1 MSQKN
6 ILFVGLLI
14 AVSLI
19 KNTYAQQLKNS
30 SDNKNENEII
40 DYSNLKNWAA
50 HPLKEDPSDSLPAL
64 LKKDYY
70 KDSLVDVFF
79 IHPTSYTDKSF
90 TSWNASIDD
99 EKLNKKTDESSI
111 LYQAS
116 VFNESNRVFAPR
128 YRQAH
133 YKSFSLDRE
142 TAKPYFDKAYD
153 DIKTAFIFYLEKYNN
168 GRPIIIASH
177 SQGTLHA
184 GRLMK
189 EFFEGEILQNKLV
202 CAYLI
207 GMPVPENY
215 FTEIYPCKDSCAT
228 GCFVSWRTFKSGYT
242 PDYVSK
248 ESFKSIVTNPL
259 SWTIDENY
267 VSKEFNTGGVLKN
280 FNKVVP
286 KVVDA
291 QIKGNILWSCK
302 PDIFGKIFL
311 RQKNFHIGDINLF
324 YLNIRN
330 NVRHRINCFWKK

>member
-1 MSQKN
+1 
-6 ILFVGLLI
+6 LI
-14 AVSLI
+14 AVSLLN
-19 KNTYAQQLKNS
+19 NTYAQQLINS
-30 SDNKNENEII
+30 SDIKNENEII

-50 HPLKEDPSDSLPAL
+50 HPWKEDPSDSLPAL

-90 TSWNASIDD
+90 TTWNASIDD
-99 EKLNKKTDESSI
+99 ENLNKKTDESSI

-153 DIKTAFIFYLEKYNN
+153 DIKNAFMFYLEKYNN

-184 GRLMK
+184 GRLLK
-189 EFFEGEILQNKLV
+189 EFFEGKNLQNKLV

-215 FTEIYPCKDSCAT
+215 FTEIYPCKDSSAT

-242 PDYVSK
+242 PDYVNK

-259 SWTIDENY
+259 SWTVDDNF
-267 VSKEFNTGGVLKN
+267 VSKDFNIGGVLKN
-280 FNKVVP
+280 FNNVVP

-302 PDIFGKIFL
+302 PDIFGKIFF

-330 NVRHRINCFWKK
+330 NVRHRIKCFWKR